1 MHLWQWSVT
10 NCRINQI
17 EQAIQTCDN
26 FLVNKKLFIFIK
38 YDFQFSQ
45 LEKGGKKIE
54 KWSSLI
60 LFPRGK
66 HCEQFIPDFFVS
78 FTKNLDPVNLD
89 PFRSLTSRRYP
100 STTSLTSP
108 PTTPTP
114 TQTNS
119 FAASTTGDESTCLV
133 LRLYAWN
140 EAVSERSGYGRSGA
154 SQRQVWLLGK
164 PRPNSNF

>member
-17 EQAIQTCDN
+17 EQAIQTYDN

-45 LEKGGKKIE
+45 LEKGGKRIE

-66 HCEQFIPDFFVS
+66 HCEQFIPGFFVS

-89 PFRSLTSRRYP
+89 PFRSLTSTTREIGFEGTDWLMSLIRNCNLLSPRY
-100 STTSLTSP
+100 SLTNWTAARQYLVDSSW
-108 PTTPTP
+108 
-114 TQTNS
+114 S
-119 FAASTTGDESTCLV
+119 FYLIPNPLSQA
-133 LRLYAWN
+133 
-140 EAVSERSGYGRSGA
+140 GRA
-154 SQRQVWLLGK
+154 
-164 PRPNSNF
+164 

>member
-26 FLVNKKLFIFIK
+26 FLVNKKLFLFIK

-78 FTKNLDPVNLD
+78 FTKNLDPINLD
-89 PFRSLTSRRYP
+89 PFRSLTSTIREIGFEGTDWLMSLIRNCNLLSPRY
-100 STTSLTSP
+100 SLTNWTAARQYLVDSSWSFYLIPSP
-108 PTTPTP
+108 LS
-114 TQTNS
+114 Q
-119 FAASTTGDESTCLV
+119 A
-133 LRLYAWN
+133 
-140 EAVSERSGYGRSGA
+140 GRA
-154 SQRQVWLLGK
+154 
-164 PRPNSNF
+164 